1 MKKLLTREPR
11 AFTLLEVALVVA
23 IIGMML
29 MIIVG
34 YLLAP
39 KQSGPLPPIPE
50 PTPFPFQR
58 FAPVSLATP
67 APAAAAAPS
76 TPPAATIAPAA
87 PAPASA
93 TPAATPAQTIEL
105 SPQSS
110 NPLPLT
116 TAVAEITAQSKFS
129 CPACGAEAQ
138 WNAAKQ
144 ALVCPFCGT
153 VSPMKAPPEG
163 GAIVEHDLAEALR
176 SIPDDQRGWQTEK
189 KSVKCQSCQ
198 AITVFDPTHVA

>member
-1 MKKLLTREPR
+1 VEKLHSRERR

-67 APAAAAAPS
+67 APAAMP
-76 TPPAATIAPAA
+76 APATLPTATVPPVA
-87 PAPASA
+87 PAPGSA
-93 TPAATPAQTIEL
+93 TPAATPAQTIDV

-110 NPLPLT
+110 NL
-116 TAVAEITAQSKFS
+116 F
-129 CPACGAEAQ
+129 
-138 WNAAKQ
+138 
-144 ALVCPFCGT
+144 
-153 VSPMKAPPEG
+153 
-163 GAIVEHDLAEALR
+163 R
-176 SIPDDQRGWQTEK
+176 
-189 KSVKCQSCQ
+189 
-198 AITVFDPTHVA
+198 